1 MASNW
6 SNATS
11 LGIGSSFVLMCKFE
25 NTPVILFIEIRKRNT
40 FITLRFIEQIL
51 QDTTNK
57 QDN

>member
-1 MASNW
+1 MPQVQE
-6 SNATS
+6 
-11 LGIGSSFVLMCKFE
+11 LVHHFVLMCKFE
-25 NTPVILFIEIRKRNT
+25 NTPVVLFIEIRKRNT